1 MSELVNSE
9 YITLDDNTFFYKKV
23 VMHDVNDADIGFAV
37 LRLVSIGEGILPK
50 YDGNDRY
57 CSLNTLSKCRF
68 KSAKVQRLISYRCYD
83 VDDYVHT
90 RTPLLKCVS
99 FVSLYNRKFKYI
111 IGENVVPDSFDLT
124 PITCSNGI
132 HGFLN
137 YSSAER
143 YT

>member
-1 MSELVNSE
+1 MSELVKSE

-50 YDGNDRY
+50 YDGS
-57 CSLNTLSKCRF
+57 SLNTLSKCRF

-83 VDDYVHT
+83 VYGYVHT

-124 PITCSNGI
+124 PIACSNGI

-137 YSSAER
+137 YGAAEK
-143 YT
+143 YI